1 MCIINFKC
9 KSYFNTYFANNICVL
24 LCKCKS
30 NLTPIS
36 QTNLFIWYEIISAT
50 SSFVNLGQD
59 AQNDDETEL
68 DSEAEESQENDD
80 AQDFPEGLNQQPNV
94 TEKTESTSG
103 K

>member
-1 MCIINFKC
+1 M
-9 KSYFNTYFANNICVL
+9 
-24 LCKCKS
+24 
-30 NLTPIS
+30 
-36 QTNLFIWYEIISAT
+36 
-50 SSFVNLGQD
+50 NLGQD

-94 TEKTESTSG
+94 TEETESTSG